1 MLDIDM
7 ATSPVAAAF
16 EVVLHTLISRSI
28 QTMRKSTMPRSALAE
43 PLRYAQS
50 ARLGRV
56 PMGCG
61 PAYAAVTPPGG
72 NLDPARHFPPQRAK
86 LPDEVSG
93 VQHRDN
99 RVRSTEKPPPAM
111 SLTEARRNQSS
122 VSARSV
128 IVLSR
133 IRRTLVCLARRN
145 AASRRTLHATSLTSD
160 ANSGSGSGS
169 MRRMFIKHRAPRS
182 TCTRSTMSSSA
193 WQNGAWYCRRPS
205 SAATPHNTGR
215 IPPGAF
221 HLESS
226 AGGWSKGVRTGS
238 EYGADASTTANDM

>member
-145 AASRRTLHATSLTSD
+145 AASSRGALPLNHDVPNRVQAGCKTPDAEDNPRGSSTVFYRHCCTPARQPYSRDGREIGCPRPMERR
-160 ANSGSGSGS
+160 
-169 MRRMFIKHRAPRS
+169 
-182 TCTRSTMSSSA
+182 
-193 WQNGAWYCRRPS
+193 Q
-205 SAATPHNTGR
+205 
-215 IPPGAF
+215 
-221 HLESS
+221 
-226 AGGWSKGVRTGS
+226 
-238 EYGADASTTANDM
+238 